1 MNWKRITFTPID
13 TLFFRDGRPYHQGET
28 TQNDVPSQFPPSPST
43 LVGAVRA
50 YYARSL
56 GWDGQN
62 GWSEDIIDKLG
73 NGPYLN
79 GLKFKGPILYQN
91 DAPLFPV
98 PYCLMG
104 KLPDDP
110 EGDNKPTNLN
120 FLRPG
125 AALRCDMGM
134 EVRLPTLPNGAGEGL
149 KTLEKWWIKKPGLK
163 QILDGKLPEPE
174 SLIHCTKLWSL
185 EPRIGIQRDEKTRT
199 TKEGAMYSPRHI
211 RLCSE
216 VKLNL
221 FASGLPELNGLS
233 NPSTITPVGGESRAC
248 YLDINDSKPDD
259 FIPNRSDLKPL
270 DGMIHYSI
278 VVLTPLGLPNGDIPS
293 PNKPFLNLP
302 GALVS
307 ACLPRPQRWGGWDS
321 VKRMPLPLKSYI
333 PPGSVFYFKAKESE
347 KVAIENLHGTTIG
360 KCQDWGF
367 GLIIIGTWKQG
378 DKR

>member
-1 MNWKRITFTPID
+1 MNWKRVAFTPVD

-28 TQNDVPSQFPPSPST
+28 TQNDVTSQFPPSPNT
-43 LVGAVRA
+43 LVGAIRA
-50 YYARSL
+50 AYARAL
-56 GWDGQN
+56 GWDGKN
-62 GWSEDIIDKLG
+62 GWTANIIKNLG
-73 NGPYLN
+73 DGLKLN
-79 GLKFKGPILYQN
+79 GMKFRGPILYQN

-110 EGDNKPTNLN
+110 EGNNKPTSLN

-134 EVRLPTLPNGAGEGL
+134 EVRLPTLPNGDGEGL
-149 KTLEKWWIKKPGLK
+149 KTLEKWWITQSGLES
-163 QILDGKLPEPE
+163 ILCNDTPKGD
-174 SLIHCTKLWSL
+174 SLIHHTDLWKM

-211 RLCSE
+211 RLFPN
-216 VKLNL
+216 VKLNM
-221 FASGLPELNGLS
+221 FASGLPERIGFS
-233 NPSTITPVGGESRAC
+233 NQSSIAPVGGESRAC
-248 YLDINDSKPDD
+248 YLDINDSNLDD
-259 FIPNRSDLKPL
+259 FIPKRPDLEPV
-270 DGMIHYSI
+270 DGMIYYSL
-278 VVLTPLGLPNGDIPS
+278 VALTPLGISDGDIPA

-321 VKRMPLPLKSYI
+321 VNRKPLPLKSYI
-333 PPGSVFYFKAKESE
+333 PPGSVFYFEAKESE

-360 KCQDWGF
+360 ECQDWGF
-367 GLIIIGTWKQG
+367 GLIVIGTWKQG